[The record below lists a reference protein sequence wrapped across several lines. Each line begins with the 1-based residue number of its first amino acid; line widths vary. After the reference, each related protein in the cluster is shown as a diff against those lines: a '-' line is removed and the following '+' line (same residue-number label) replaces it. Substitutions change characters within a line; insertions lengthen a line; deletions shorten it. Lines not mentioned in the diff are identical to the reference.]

1 MADQLFTT
9 AYAGSAEVSAENV
22 AAILDQLLPS
32 NLGMVYIPDLPK
44 RVPAGQ
50 PKQAGLREAIAWL
63 TKEVGVDGTIPVADP
78 IDALLERK
86 KTHDDEIVLVMA
98 FDPDVE
104 ADVELAN
111 AAHDAGIRVVN
122 LAAAGDDLV
131 FEDEVTEPDDLADV
145 VPPFEG
151 GTPIEQP
158 AAEAVSPGGQIAKA
172 VEDGV
177 SAAAKHV
184 YTDTGLTLQL
194 TINVPP
200 EGLDTIARYLAPL
213 IVGAMGA
220 QAQQVVAAEAPASA
234 PVTHIGTTGGPPT
247 AEDPAG
253 QPHGTVVYYYN
264 TEAGTYRPARG
275 KARAEEQRVF
285 LTKEQIEEVRVKK
298 LLA

>member
-158 AAEAVSPGGQIAKA
+158 AAEAVSPADQIAQA
-172 VEDGV
+172 AQAGVE
-177 SAAAKHV
+177 AAAKHAPQV
-184 YTDTGLTLQL
+184 VTPGVAIQFTV
-194 TINVPP
+194 N
-200 EGLDTIARYLAPL
+200 LDPASVQAIARA
-213 IVGAMGA
+213 IVAEMGV
-220 QAQQVVAAEAPASA
+220 QATATVVQDEAPASA